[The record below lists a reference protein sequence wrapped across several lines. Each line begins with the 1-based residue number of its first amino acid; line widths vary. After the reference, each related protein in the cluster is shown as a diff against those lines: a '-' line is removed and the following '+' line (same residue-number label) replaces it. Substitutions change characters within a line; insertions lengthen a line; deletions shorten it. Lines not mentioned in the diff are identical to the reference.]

1 MITKK
6 QLKILCIFLKN
17 EFKEYSY
24 NEIKALSKEKS
35 NSVIQNAIKSFLKEE
50 LILERKLGTSK
61 LYIINHNN
69 TKVYSYFDIYI
80 NEILNKEER
89 YTLKL
94 LEESL
99 NKNAKSFFY
108 SIVIFGSYAIGEQTK
123 KSDIDIAVF
132 IENKENKK
140 LIENVLHSLNTVSI
154 LKVDGHVITQEEFLE
169 MLKNDQ
175 ENLGKQIAR
184 KHNIVY
190 NPQIFYSIL
199 KEGIKNG
206 FKL

>member
-6 QLKILCIFLKN
+6 QLKILSVFLRN
-17 EFKEYSY
+17 EFREYTYKEIR
-24 NEIKALSKEKS
+24 ELSKEKS
-35 NSVIQNAIKSFLKEE
+35 NSVIQNAIKSFLKEN
-50 LILERKLGTSK
+50 LIIERKLGTSK
-61 LYIINHNN
+61 LYLINHNN
-69 TKVYSYFDIYI
+69 NKVYSYFEIYI
-80 NEILNKEER
+80 NENLSKEVK
-89 YTLKL
+89 YTLNL

-99 NKNAKSFFY
+99 NLSAKSFFY

-132 IENKENKK
+132 ISDEEKRKI
-140 LIENVLHSLNTVSI
+140 IENILHSLNAKSI
-154 LKVDGHVITQEEFLE
+154 LNVDGHVITSEDFLE
-169 MLKNDQ
+169 MLKIDG

-184 KHNIVY
+184 KHLILY
-190 NPQIFYSIL
+190 NPKIFYSLL